1 MRIPPIIS
9 ILLFPVLLTACS
21 LDIEIEDRAA
31 DPNAII
37 DVLSARRALATAYTN
52 YTSWQTM
59 IPFSAMA
66 DDVMP
71 TPTLPK
77 NIEYYNYYRW
87 QRPQLIELA
96 GNLWESNYKTIMY
109 INVLLERILAIKL
122 TTDADR
128 RNLLAIENEG
138 KALKALCLFNLMKA
152 FSPRYVAADAEK
164 LPGVVNKTHVKLESP
179 SRMSLAATADSIRR
193 LLTPYLESKE
203 QVTSS
208 VYWISPL
215 AARCLAADLEL
226 WTGNYEQVITLCKP
240 AIHEMN
246 NSVFGEDVYQNLW
259 TQNNADCKECLFNID
274 YTPFAGLNFFDSWN
288 HEEGDFLVV
297 NTEIHYE
304 STDIRRQFSL
314 IPFKFPVD
322 FGVSYRD
329 VFLLGKYNAI
339 RREKRSFRYISNYR
353 MSDFVFLGAEAYA
366 RTGEKEKAIELM
378 NRYLEKRGTT
388 LIGQA
393 VSTEKL
399 IEHILSEKQKEF
411 LGEGRRFFE
420 LKRLGNRTLK
430 RYFLFDNTKGGD
442 TIEPSDFRWTLPIP
456 PSEYRYNP
464 NIIQNKDWEQYL
476 PKSQF

>member
-1 MRIPPIIS
+1 MRLSPIIS
-9 ILLFPVLLTACS
+9 ILLVTVSLTACS
-21 LDIEIEDRAA
+21 LDIDIEDRAA
-31 DPNAII
+31 DPNAIT

-59 IPFSAMA
+59 IPFSAMG

-96 GNLWESNYKTIMY
+96 GNVWESDYQTIMFV
-109 INVLLERILAIKL
+109 NVLLERIPAIKL
-122 TTDADR
+122 TTETER
-128 RNLLAIENEG
+128 INLLAIKNEG

-164 LPGVVNKTHVKLESP
+164 LPGVVNKDQVKLEKP
-179 SRMSLAATADSIRR
+179 SRMSLAATADSIRS
-193 LLTPYLESKE
+193 LLTSYLDTKE
-203 QVTSS
+203 QTPSS
-208 VYWISPL
+208 AYWISPL

-226 WTGNYEQVITLCKP
+226 WTGNYEQVITLCAP
-240 AIHEMN
+240 AIHEMD
-246 NSVFGEDVYQNLW
+246 NSVFGEEVYQNLW
-259 TQNNADCKECLFNID
+259 TQNKADCKECLFNVD

-288 HEEGDFLVV
+288 HDQGDFLVV
-297 NTEIHYE
+297 NAKIHYDN
-304 STDIRRQFSL
+304 TDIRRESSL
-314 IPFKFPVD
+314 IPYEFPVD
-322 FGVSYRD
+322 YGASYRD

-339 RREKRSFRYISNYR
+339 RRDRRNLRYISNYR

-366 RTGEKEKAIELM
+366 RTGEKEKAIGLM
-378 NRYLEKRGTT
+378 NGYLEKRGAT
-388 LIGQA
+388 LIEQE
-393 VSTEKL
+393 VSTEDL
-399 IEHILSEKQKEF
+399 IEHILCEKQKEF

-430 RYFLFDNTKGGD
+430 RYFLFDNAKGED
-442 TIEPSDFRWTLPIP
+442 TIDPTDFRWTLPIP

-464 NIIQNKDWEQYL
+464 NIAQNEGWEQYL
-476 PKSQF
+476 PKPQF